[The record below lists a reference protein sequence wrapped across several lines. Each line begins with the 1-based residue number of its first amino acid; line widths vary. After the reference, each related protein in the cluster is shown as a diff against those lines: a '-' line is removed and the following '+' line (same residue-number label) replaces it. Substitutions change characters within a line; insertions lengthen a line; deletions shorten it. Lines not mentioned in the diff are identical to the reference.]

1 MSSSPTPRPNPQPSP
16 APWKEIRLMPLK
28 LTRFLDATASI
39 TIVFLT
45 LYVGVA
51 TFGLGG

>member
-1 MSSSPTPRPNPQPSP
+1 MSPPGPTRSNPKPI
-16 APWKEIRLMPLK
+16 APWKEIRLMSLK

-39 TIVFLT
+39 TIVFLA
-45 LYVGVA
+45 LYIGAA

>member
-1 MSSSPTPRPNPQPSP
+1 MSSTPAPRSNPNPL
-16 APWKEIRLMPLK
+16 AAWKEIRLMPRK
-28 LTRFLDATASI
+28 LNRFLDATASF

-45 LYVGVA
+45 LYVAVA

>member
-1 MSSSPTPRPNPQPSP
+1 MTSLRLPRPMPTPI